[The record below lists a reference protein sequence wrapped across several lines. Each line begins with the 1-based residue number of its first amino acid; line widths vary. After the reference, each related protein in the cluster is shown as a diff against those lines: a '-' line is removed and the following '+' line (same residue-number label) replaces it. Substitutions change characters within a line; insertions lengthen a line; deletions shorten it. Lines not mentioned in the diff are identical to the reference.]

1 MKVNEKL
8 SSVVFEL
15 FLRVIKL
22 NISLVFISHS
32 YFKVLKL
39 RTNVTHYFI
48 MKRPNTRE
56 LQQVASNH
64 LPDTELN
71 IF

>member
-15 FLRVIKL
+15 FLRAKKL
-22 NISLVFISHS
+22 NISLS

-39 RTNVTHYFI
+39 RKNVTHYFI